1 MVIGMGRFGSA
12 VAQELMAEGT
22 EVLCVDSD
30 PAVVQRLA
38 GTFERIVSADTTD
51 PEALH
56 QLGAAAFRRVVV
68 GIGDNLEMSIL
79 TTSLLS
85 DLGIPEIWAK
95 ALSDQHAR
103 ILARVGAHHVV
114 LPDQEVGLRV
124 AHLVQDS
131 VEDYFAVD
139 GQLVM
144 VKTKLPQEFVGVALN
159 QLGKSSRGVSVVAV
173 RPADAQNFVPAAPD
187 MVLTA
192 GDTVLLMG
200 SPAAL
205 KALDMST

>member
-68 GIGDNLEMSIL
+68 GIGDNLETSIL

-114 LPDQEVGLRV
+114 LPEQEVGRRV

-139 GQLVM
+139 SQLVM
-144 VKTKLPQEFVGVALN
+144 VKTKPPQEFVGIALD
-159 QLGKSSRGVSVVAV
+159 QLGRASRGVIVVAV
-173 RPADAQNFVPAAPD
+173 RWANAESFVPAAPD
-187 MVLTA
+187 LMLNY

-200 SPAAL
+200 SPSAL
-205 KALDMST
+205 KALDTSP